1 MTDRRL
7 PPGLDRL
14 RARREE
20 RRNRRALE
28 MARMPRT
35 THSVERAAVE
45 GAAARPSRTGRQK
58 LLLSALVTAV
68 VLVGLLFVGPF
79 PVRAWWA
86 QRSRT
91 HALQHQIDVVEQ
103 ANGRL
108 EARSKH
114 LKDPATVAR
123 LARQNYGMVSE
134 GERSYAL
141 LPPPKVPVTL
151 PPVWPFVTVAPV
163 TPPATAPA
171 AAGN

>member
-7 PPGLDRL
+7 PAGLDRL

-28 MARMPRT
+28 LARMPR
-35 THSVERAAVE
+35 
-45 GAAARPSRTGRQK
+45 AARTPDRAEGGGADARPNRTGRQK
-58 LLLSALVTAV
+58 LVLSALVTAV

-86 QRSRT
+86 QRART

-103 ANGRL
+103 ANDRL
-108 EARSKH
+108 EARAKH
-114 LKDPATVAR
+114 LEDPATVAR
-123 LARQNYGMVSE
+123 LARQNYGMVRE

-151 PPVWPFVTVAPV
+151 PPVWPFVTVAPAS
-163 TPPATAPA
+163 PPATAPA